1 MDDHKDEDDPID
13 DAGIRDLDHAT
24 LGPALAQII
33 DNGDGHGDLGGG
45 TGDGTGNGTD
55 NGTDDDNDIGSMDVR
70 NPSHTIDNDFFYI
83 KGRPP
88 QMTAHLHALHHTA
101 RQAVGACATPRRPRW
116 ATYTWNSKRSKRLID
131 YGDAG
136 VLSSKAGFRLVEAPS
151 AAAP

>member
-1 MDDHKDEDDPID
+1 MPLIQDDWEIYAKDPTE
-13 DAGIRDLDHAT
+13 LSKAT
-24 LGPALAQII
+24 DVRRLFVDYDRPF
-33 DNGDGHGDLGGG
+33 
-45 TGDGTGNGTD
+45 
-55 NGTDDDNDIGSMDVR
+55 DDNDIGSMDVR

-88 QMTAHLHALHHTA
+88 QMAAHLHALHHTA

-116 ATYTWNSKRSKRLID
+116 ATYMWNSKRSKRLID